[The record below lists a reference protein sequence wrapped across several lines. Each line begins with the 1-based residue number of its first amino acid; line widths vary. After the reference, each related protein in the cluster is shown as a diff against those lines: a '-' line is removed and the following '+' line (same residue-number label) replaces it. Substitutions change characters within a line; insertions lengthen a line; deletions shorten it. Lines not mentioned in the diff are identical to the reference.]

1 MKKEYKESPTC
12 EFMCTGD
19 IVKHFKYETLTDEE
33 KVTNKYLYIIRG
45 FATHTETGELLVI
58 YQALYGDFE
67 TYARPAKMF
76 LSEVDHMKYADIE
89 QKYRFENAMLKTGNI
104 LGRNVDVNYLKGKR

>member
-1 MKKEYKESPTC
+1 MKQEYEWIC
-12 EFMCTGD
+12 VGD

-33 KVTNKYLYIIRG
+33 KITNKYLYIIRG
-45 FATHTETGELLVI
+45 FATHTETSELLVI

-76 LSEVDHMKYADIE
+76 LSEVDHMKYSDIE
-89 QKYRFENAMLKTGNI
+89 QKYRFDNAMLKTGNI
-104 LGRNVDVNYLKGKR
+104 LARSVDVNYLKGKR

>member
-1 MKKEYKESPTC
+1 MKKEYELINI
-12 EFMCTGD
+12 GD
-19 IVKHFKYETLTDEE
+19 VVKHFKYETLTEEE
-33 KVTNKYLYIIRG
+33 KATNKYLYVIRG

-76 LSEVDHMKYADIE
+76 LSEVDHMKYAGIE
-89 QKYRFENAMLKTGNI
+89 QKYRFENAMLNTGNI
-104 LGRNVDVNYLKGKR
+104 LGRSRDMRGK